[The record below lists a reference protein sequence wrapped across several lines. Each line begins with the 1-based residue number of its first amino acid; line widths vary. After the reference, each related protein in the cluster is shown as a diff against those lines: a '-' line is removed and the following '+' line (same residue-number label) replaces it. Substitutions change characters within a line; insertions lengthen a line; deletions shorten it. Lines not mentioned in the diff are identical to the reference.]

1 MERNNQTVIDI
12 LNGLVQINN
21 DRITGYHQATHET
34 TQEDLEQL
42 FTSMLN
48 ESVNFAETLAAYIKE
63 MGGEPAVSG
72 TATGAIHQAW
82 LRFKEALT
90 GNDRTALLESCEF
103 GDKAA
108 IEAYEAALQ
117 NDAVQ
122 QNEELK
128 GVLVRQQSDIQ
139 SSLKILQTLTP
150 RTNTTQAEQDALKL
164 QSRRN

>member
-1 MERNNQTVIDI
+1 MERNTQKVIDI

-34 TQEDLEQL
+34 TQEDLEKL

-72 TATGAIHQAW
+72 TAPGIIHQAW

-90 GNDRTALLESCEF
+90 GNDRTTLLESCEF

-117 NDAVQ
+117 NDAIQ
-122 QNEELK
+122 QDEELK